1 MSATPY
7 MMEQEARHHDS
18 APMRPHP
25 SSSSALADPS
35 AMSAA
40 VPLHPHPVPRVKST
54 KAHVPSACIN
64 CKKAH
69 LACDLSRPCK
79 RCVSVGKDDTCR
91 DVEHKKR
98 GRPKLVDRT
107 VALDA
112 VVWGPSGKEGG
123 APLAPK
129 PHTASSALSKTR
141 IKGKYTKSANYKM
154 PKKATLNAKMPNSS
168 TDAFSTHHTNSS
180 GDAAMTRP
188 SSYPD
193 QDHERASSSLSY
205 RSHQPSAQG
214 YQSRPLSL
222 HSEPPLSSDHQDPFS
237 YSPSYPSSSNQVKRP
252 QEMYSS
258 PSTSPLAT
266 VFLTMTLICARV
278 SDESQALW
286 GFHPH
291 DISHKALYSIIA
303 SEDQSKVRSLLAT
316 IREAVFS
323 AVAPGSS
330 QRLSDYSFLESS
342 SPVFYQ
348 NRPGIMS
355 SSAPGSN
362 EYSDVVRVCHADGG
376 SSMFSIRMYVGG
388 GLGTDLIRGLNLEHA
403 YVVCIMA
410 QHTPP
415 PPPPAFND
423 HSRSSERH
431 SIEDSRATLYNHT
444 QSSDTPYSRQQP
456 LQQRFPPLEPMG
468 VSHAPDK
475 ISLPPIMTGPP
486 STTQSPSLS
495 SPSALSPLS
504 SNSSNSR
511 PSLSLGSSAPGT
523 PFSGSSLSSYTVP
536 LSKPSSHS
544 STLPSLRTGP
554 LHTARWLFDPEPFGG
569 LSHTGPSASSHR
581 LPTVFAES
589 FRSISAPMGGFGV
602 SKYLNR
608 SEPTPS
614 FGNIRRHQL
623 PLPSPLQ
630 SSQSSSSDASQRTPR
645 SLQRDLSSS
654 SFGASF
660 ASRSPPSMKRPLADM
675 ADSQDRNRDID
686 NRHQDHH
693 HHQGSRSSIGSAV
706 SSMSL
711 GSSARSSYTSSIKMD
726 LQSMPPDHPAIDP
739 SSAGVCP
746 IVHGSQQRERVQ
758 LIQKSVG
765 QPAREADI
773 REDIPQPTEREKT
786 PFVCRWAKMGEQWSE
801 CKDHGPSGHDCRS
814 PLPTPGS
821 SYDRNHEREMENGAS
836 RDRDSEGSLSKGYF
850 EQERTCPVRH
860 HSQSPG
866 AQNFTIEHPMGHFNP
881 QGGDDRSS
889 NVMAFNT
896 SPRSPGETYPFHKPH
911 SSLRRTSSV
920 GRSAFIGRSKG
931 PVICLTG
938 ACGSVCR
945 CSGED
950 EETRAVKAMDAARK
964 RMSVHSLLC

>member
-1 MSATPY
+1 MDPESFH
-7 MMEQEARHHDS
+7 HHDS

-25 SSSSALADPS
+25 AAHPSSSSAPADPTT
-35 AMSAA
+35 MSAA

-129 PHTASSALSKTR
+129 PHTASSALAKTR
-141 IKGKYTKSANYKM
+141 VKGKYTKSANYKM
-154 PKKATLNAKMPNSS
+154 PKKVTLSAKMPNGSS
-168 TDAFSTHHTNSS
+168 DAFPIHHSNSS
-180 GDAAMTRP
+180 EMRP
-188 SSYPD
+188 SSYPN

-222 HSEPPLSSDHQDPFS
+222 HSEPPLSSDHQDSFNC
-237 YSPSYPSSSNQVKRP
+237 SPSYPSSSNQVKRP

-266 VFLTMTLICARV
+266 VFLTMNLICARV

-286 GFHPH
+286 GYHPH
-291 DISHKALYSIIA
+291 DISHKTLYSIIT

-323 AVAPGSS
+323 AVAPGSP

-415 PPPPAFND
+415 PPSTFND
-423 HSRSSERH
+423 HTRSSERH
-431 SIEDSRATLYNHT
+431 SLEDTRATLYSHT
-444 QSSDTPYSRQQP
+444 QPSRSTDSPYSRQQP
-456 LQQRFPPLEPMG
+456 LQQRFPPMEPLG
-468 VSHAPDK
+468 SSHTSDK
-475 ISLPPIMTGPP
+475 ISLPPIMTGPS

-495 SPSALSPLS
+495 SPSAPSPLS
-504 SNSSNSR
+504 SSSSNSR
-511 PSLSLGSSAPGT
+511 PSLSLSSSAPGT
-523 PFSGSSLSSYTVP
+523 PFSGLSLSSYTVP

-544 STLPSLRTGP
+544 SALPSLRTGP

-569 LSHTGPSASSHR
+569 SSHTGPSASSHR

-589 FRSISAPMGGFGV
+589 FRSLSAPMGGFGV

-614 FGNIRRHQL
+614 FGNVRRHQL

-630 SSQSSSSDASQRTPR
+630 SSQPSSSDASQRTPR
-645 SLQRDLSSS
+645 SLQKDLSTS

-693 HHQGSRSSIGSAV
+693 HHQGSRSSIGSAA

-711 GSSARSSYTSSIKMD
+711 GSSARSPYTPSIKMD

-746 IVHGSQQRERVQ
+746 IVHGSHQRERVQ
-758 LIQKSVG
+758 LTQKLVG
-765 QPAREADI
+765 QPI
-773 REDIPQPTEREKT
+773 REVDMREDSQRPIETEKK
-786 PFVCRWAKMGEQWSE
+786 PFACRWAKMGEQWLE
-801 CKDHGPSGHDCRS
+801 CKDNGPSGHDCRS

-821 SYDRNHEREMENGAS
+821 SYDRNHEREME
-836 RDRDSEGSLSKGYF
+836 
-850 EQERTCPVRH
+850 
-860 HSQSPG
+860 
-866 AQNFTIEHPMGHFNP
+866 
-881 QGGDDRSS
+881 
-889 NVMAFNT
+889 
-896 SPRSPGETYPFHKPH
+896 
-911 SSLRRTSSV
+911 
-920 GRSAFIGRSKG
+920 
-931 PVICLTG
+931 
-938 ACGSVCR
+938 
-945 CSGED
+945 
-950 EETRAVKAMDAARK
+950 
-964 RMSVHSLLC
+964 

>member
-1 MSATPY
+1 MDRESL
-7 MMEQEARHHDS
+7 HHDS
-18 APMRPHP
+18 APMQPHPAAHHP
-25 SSSSALADPS
+25 SSQQAHVDPT
-35 AMSAA
+35 AMSTA

-129 PHTASSALSKTR
+129 PHTASSALAKTR
-141 IKGKYTKSANYKM
+141 VKGKYTKSVNYKM
-154 PKKATLNAKMPNSS
+154 PKKATLSAKMPNGSN
-168 TDAFSTHHTNSS
+168 DAFSIHHNNSDTS
-180 GDAAMTRP
+180 MARP
-188 SSYPD
+188 LSYPN
-193 QDHERASSSLSY
+193 QDLERSSSSLSY

-222 HSEPPLSSDHQDPFS
+222 HSEPPLSSDHQDSFS
-237 YSPSYPSSSNQVKRP
+237 YPTSYPPSSNQVKRP
-252 QEMYSS
+252 QEMYTS

-266 VFLTMTLICARV
+266 VFLTIDLICARV

-286 GFHPH
+286 GYHPH

-303 SEDQSKVRSLLAT
+303 SEDQNKVRGLLAT
-316 IREAVFS
+316 IRDAVYS
-323 AVAPGSS
+323 AVPPNSS

-362 EYSDVVRVCHADGG
+362 EYSDIVRVCHADGG
-376 SSMFSIRMYVGG
+376 SSMFNIRMYVGG

-415 PPPPAFND
+415 PPTPAFND
-423 HSRSSERH
+423 HPRSSERH
-431 SIEDSRATLYNHT
+431 SLEDTRATLYSHT
-444 QSSDTPYSRQQP
+444 QSSRSTDSPYARPQP
-456 LQQRFPPLEPMG
+456 LQQRFPPMEPLG
-468 VSHAPDK
+468 GSHIPDK
-475 ISLPPIMTGPP
+475 ISLPPIMTGP
-486 STTQSPSLS
+486 S
-495 SPSALSPLS
+495 
-504 SNSSNSR
+504 
-511 PSLSLGSSAPGT
+511 
-523 PFSGSSLSSYTVP
+523 
-536 LSKPSSHS
+536 
-544 STLPSLRTGP
+544 TGP
-554 LHTARWLFDPEPFGG
+554 LHTARWLFDAEPFGG
-569 LSHTGPSASSHR
+569 SSHTGPSASSHR

-614 FGNIRRHQL
+614 FGNVRRHQL

-693 HHQGSRSSIGSAV
+693 QHQGPRSSMGSTASSMPLGGSARTPY
-706 SSMSL
+706 
-711 GSSARSSYTSSIKMD
+711 ASSIKLE

-746 IVHGSQQRERVQ
+746 IVHGSQHRERVH
-758 LIQKSVG
+758 LAQKQAN
-765 QPAREADI
+765 QPAREIDM
-773 REDIPQPTEREKT
+773 TEESHRFVETEKKAS
-786 PFVCRWAKMGEQWSE
+786 VCRWAKMGEQWSE
-801 CKDHGPSGHDCRS
+801 CKDNGPSGHDCRS
-814 PLPTPGS
+814 PLPTPSS
-821 SYDRNHEREMENGAS
+821 SYDRDNKREMDHGNG
-836 RDRDSEGSLSKGYF
+836 RDPDSESSMSKGYF

-866 AQNFTIEHPMGHFNP
+866 GQSFGTEQHPMGHFNS
-881 QGGDDRSS
+881 QSDERSS
-889 NVMAFNT
+889 GMMPFNT
-896 SPRSPGETYPFHKPH
+896 SPRSPGEPYSHHKSPN
-911 SSLRRTSSV
+911 SLRRTGSV
-920 GRSAFIGRSKG
+920 GRSSYVSRSKG
-931 PVICLTG
+931 PVICMTG